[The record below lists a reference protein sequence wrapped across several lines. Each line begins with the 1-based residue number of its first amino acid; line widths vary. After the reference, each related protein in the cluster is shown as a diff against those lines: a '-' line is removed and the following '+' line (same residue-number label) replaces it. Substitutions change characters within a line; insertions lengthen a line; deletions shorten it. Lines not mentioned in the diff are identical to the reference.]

1 MRKKT
6 VNILLFLGVVSVIVA
21 VAMVAKPVIAQCS
34 PTDPACQPPPEQPT
48 CGVPGTPPCPVEQ
61 NNEKKKKP
69 TKVPIFIPSRTP
81 TSTVTYTP
89 TATPTDP
96 ATPAP
101 CGLPGLPDCPGV
113 SPLSIKCSGVY
124 NYSLN
129 PNYPSLKFNYTT
141 PIATGGC
148 QGSSANEV
156 CAPPSGSNFTEGNT
170 TVTCSVI
177 DSCGNTAS
185 CSFTVMIDLWTSTPT
200 PVGAAPGSPG
210 GSGTAGQNVIP
221 PVSLL
226 PAVKNG
232 IIGVLFIAIIII
244 GGLGLRRFF
253 GKRDLPSSPSD
264 QFVKLTRPPGDGG
277 SDQFHKTD
285 GSSQFIK
292 GDGSNQFFKFKTPS
306 DGVNLGGGIESA
318 TMTIHDIH
326 FDPQDII
333 NSFDAN
339 GFNSNGFNA
348 NGFDHNGFNSNGFD
362 ANGFDHN
369 GFNSNGFNANG
380 FDHNGFNSNGF
391 NANGFDQNGFN
402 SNGFDANGLDANGLD
417 SNGFK
422 GGEWI
427 GHQ

>member
-1 MRKKT
+1 MRMKT
-6 VNILLFLGVVSVIVA
+6 VNILLFLGVVSTIMA
-21 VAMVAKPVIAQCS
+21 VAMFTQKAAAQQPPGC
-34 PTDPACQPPPEQPT
+34 TIDPATGAQVCPPPANQPPDTKEPRKPRPT
-48 CGVPGTPPCPVEQ
+48 RTPTFVPVR
-61 NNEKKKKP
+61 
-69 TKVPIFIPSRTP
+69 IPSRTP
-81 TSTVTYTP
+81 TP
-89 TATPTDP
+89 TEIATLSPV
-96 ATPAP
+96 
-101 CGLPGLPDCPGV
+101 CGLPGLPNCGSTAV
-113 SPLSIKCSGVY
+113 LSIVC
-124 NYSLN
+124 
-129 PNYPSLKFNYTT
+129 
-141 PIATGGC
+141 
-148 QGSSANEV
+148 SANLIVSASSSSGANVVYSDPVVNSTCKGSAPKVV
-156 CAPPSGSNFTEGNT
+156 CSLPSGALFPLGSNMVTC
-170 TVTCSVI
+170 TVT
-177 DSCGNTAS
+177 DSCGLAAI
-185 CSFTVMIDLWTSTPT
+185 CSFFVNVNPYRPLPTSTTTPT
-200 PVGAAPGSPG
+200 PVAAAPGSPG
-210 GSGTAGQNVIP
+210 EAGAAGQNFIP
-221 PVSLL
+221 PVLLL

-232 IIGVLFIAIIII
+232 IIGVLIIVIIII

-253 GKRDLPSSPSD
+253 GKRELPSSPSD
-264 QFVKLTRPPGDGG
+264 QFVKLTRLPGDGG

-326 FDPQDII
+326 FDPQDKI

-348 NGFDHNGFNSNGFD
+348 NGFDQNGFNSNGFD
-362 ANGFDHN
+362 ANGFDQN
-369 GFNSNGFNANG
+369 GFNN
-380 FDHNGFNSNGF
+380 NGF